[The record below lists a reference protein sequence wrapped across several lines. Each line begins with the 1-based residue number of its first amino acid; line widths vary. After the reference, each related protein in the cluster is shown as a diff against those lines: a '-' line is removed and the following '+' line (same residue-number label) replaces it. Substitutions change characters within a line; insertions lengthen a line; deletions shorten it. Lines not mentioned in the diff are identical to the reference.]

1 MQNPDFSLKSISTLE
16 FWSILY
22 RNALIMIAIQ
32 GEPLFVV
39 YIYILCT
46 GCSVWTGVNCN
57 GPSIYQAISLYQKQT
72 VYYLVGMYLQSTIH
86 PIIHMGHLVFSK
98 PAAGLFTPHIIQI
111 FSQISHCTMYQYTTW
126 FGSYRVLFEKRCCE
140 ETSKDEKS
148 GIFQVLTNHLTHVKT
163 WRQFPPQKCMVENM
177 L

>member
-1 MQNPDFSLKSISTLE
+1 
-16 FWSILY
+16 
-22 RNALIMIAIQ
+22 MIAIQ

-39 YIYILCT
+39 YIYYVQCVPYGWGWIVESC
-46 GCSVWTGVNCN
+46 
-57 GPSIYQAISLYQKQT
+57 YQYVGHFSLHQKQSTRHT
-72 VYYLVGMYLQSTIH
+72 VVIFCNPYESPCIS
-86 PIIHMGHLVFSK
+86 SK

-163 WRQFPPQKCMVENM
+163 WRQFPPQKCMVA
-177 L
+177 LIYV